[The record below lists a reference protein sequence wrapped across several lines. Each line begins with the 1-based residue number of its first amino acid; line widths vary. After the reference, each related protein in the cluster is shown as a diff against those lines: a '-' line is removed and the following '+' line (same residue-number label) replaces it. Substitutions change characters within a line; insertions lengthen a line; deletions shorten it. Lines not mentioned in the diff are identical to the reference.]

1 MVTNDRDALIHVDAT
16 LDRAASL
23 DPHTLERTAA
33 IILADALAL
42 AAALHL
48 PGGRDRHRRQLE
60 HAIDL
65 ANRVLAAAGENGG
78 DVGRDARL
86 SAGARS
92 TLVQAHAAR
101 ARDAR
106 HGAGQLSL
114 GAQRAPTC
122 EACDDGWRRVEE
134 IVTVAEAS
142 ALVAARMAAELD
154 NNSAWKAARAAEA
167 AARDAR
173 RIVDERNHA
182 YTFHADPG
190 FSFGEGWYL
199 AAAAVLAGV
208 AIQIEPAKP
217 QTPQVERFLRD
228 AGLIACSRSQDRA
241 GRSAAGPD
249 ARSGEAPNTGC
260 IQASGDAADSPAP
273 PARRRGGLLE
283 HALGT
288 DMPYRSRPRA
298 NKHLPEIVARAFRA
312 DPLSAQRKLRAAFLG
327 DAPIP
332 QAVIDWADGRL
343 AGVSA
348 GRKVLLWV
356 RYSAHH
362 PMRNTT
368 YPELVELARRA
379 LAASLLPVLVGDAI
393 RDGELSWEP
402 ATGSQPLPRKIPS
415 GAVDM
420 TLFWKEPIFQ
430 GADMRRAQL
439 QLFEHLKGAHRLVGQ
454 LGVTTAGMD
463 GPALM
468 GLPTM
473 YLTDAPNPRMR
484 TWVGTVPGYR
494 EVVRS
499 DGYLERVSDRLR
511 RWADDGEHRRP
522 DSADGGDDPDVE
534 HSESAVCDS
543 SCA

>member
-1 MVTNDRDALIHVDAT
+1 MPDL
-16 LDRAASL
+16 AASL
-23 DPHTLERTAA
+23 DAHTLERTAA
-33 IILADALAL
+33 AILADALDR

-65 ANRVLAAAGENGG
+65 ANRVLAVTEEEGG
-78 DVGRDARL
+78 DVGTR
-86 SAGARS
+86 AGARS
-92 TLVQAHAAR
+92 TLVKAYAAR

-114 GAQRAPTC
+114 GAQRAPTYA
-122 EACDDGWRRVEE
+122 ACDDGWQRVEE
-134 IVTVAEAS
+134 IVAVAEAS
-142 ALVAARMAAELD
+142 ALVAARMAADLD

-208 AIQIEPAKP
+208 AIQIEPCKP
-217 QTPQVERFLRD
+217 QTPQAERFLRD
-228 AGLIACSRSQDRA
+228 AGLS
-241 GRSAAGPD
+241 
-249 ARSGEAPNTGC
+249 SG
-260 IQASGDAADSPAP
+260 
-273 PARRRGGLLE
+273 LK
-283 HALGT
+283 
-288 DMPYRSRPRA
+288 PYRSRPRA
-298 NKHLPEIVARAFRA
+298 NKHLPEMVARAFRP

-332 QAVIDWADGRL
+332 QTVIDWADRGL
-343 AGVSA
+343 VGVSS
-348 GRKVLLWV
+348 GKKVLLWV
-356 RYSAHH
+356 RYGAHH
-362 PMRNTT
+362 PTRNTT
-368 YPELVELARRA
+368 VPELVELARRA
-379 LAASLLPVLVGDAI
+379 LVANLVPVLVGDAI
-393 RDGELSWEP
+393 RDGEV
-402 ATGSQPLPRKIPS
+402 PS

-439 QLFEHLKGAHRLVGQ
+439 QFFEHLRGAHGLVGQ

-468 GLPTM
+468 GLATM
-473 YLTDAPNPRMR
+473 YLTDAPNLRLG

-494 EVVRS
+494 EIVRG
-499 DGYLERVSDRLR
+499 DGYLERVSDQLR
-511 RWADDGEHRRP
+511 RWADDDEHREP
-522 DSADGGDDPDVE
+522 DWADGRDERDVE
-534 HSESAVCDS
+534 HPESTVSYPRCT
-543 SCA
+543 

>member
-1 MVTNDRDALIHVDAT
+1 MPDLAT
-16 LDRAASL
+16 SL
-23 DPHTLERTAA
+23 DTHTLERAA
-33 IILADALAL
+33 AGILADALAQ
-42 AAALHL
+42 ADALHL
-48 PGGRDRHRRQLE
+48 PGSRDRHRRQLE
-60 HAIDL
+60 HVIDL
-65 ANRVLAAAGENGG
+65 ANRVLAATEEAGGKPET
-78 DVGRDARL
+78 
-86 SAGARS
+86 SAGARA
-92 TLVQAHAAR
+92 TLVKAHAAR

-134 IVTVAEAS
+134 IVAVAEAS

-154 NNSAWKAARAAEA
+154 RNSEWKAARMAEA

-199 AAAAVLAGV
+199 AAAAALAGV
-208 AIQIEPAKP
+208 AIQIEPGKP
-217 QTPQVERFLRD
+217 QTSQAERFLRD
-228 AGLIACSRSQDRA
+228 AGLSSRLA
-241 GRSAAGPD
+241 
-249 ARSGEAPNTGC
+249 
-260 IQASGDAADSPAP
+260 
-273 PARRRGGLLE
+273 
-283 HALGT
+283 
-288 DMPYRSRPRA
+288 PYRSRPRA
-298 NKHLPEIVARAFRA
+298 NKHLPEIVARVFRA

-332 QAVIDWADGRL
+332 QTVIDWADRRL
-343 AGVSA
+343 AGVSP

-356 RYSAHH
+356 RCGAHH
-362 PMRNTT
+362 PTRNTT

-379 LAASLLPVLVGDAI
+379 LVANLAPVLVGDAV
-393 RDGELSWEP
+393 RDGEV
-402 ATGSQPLPRKIPS
+402 PS

-439 QLFEHLKGAHRLVGQ
+439 QFFEYLKGAHGLVGQ

-473 YLTDAPNPRMR
+473 YLTDAPNVRLG
-484 TWVGTVPGYR
+484 TWVGTVPDYQ
-494 EVVRS
+494 EIVRGH
-499 DGYLERVSDRLR
+499 GYLDRVSDRLR
-511 RWADDGEHRRP
+511 RWA
-522 DSADGGDDPDVE
+522 GDD
-534 HSESAVCDS
+534 
-543 SCA
+543 

>member
-1 MVTNDRDALIHVDAT
+1 MPDLP
-16 LDRAASL
+16 ASL
-23 DPHTLERTAA
+23 DAYALERTAA
-33 IILADALAL
+33 AILADALAP

-65 ANRVLAAAGENGG
+65 ANRVLAATEEEGG
-78 DVGRDARL
+78 DEGTR
-86 SAGARS
+86 AGARS
-92 TLVQAHAAR
+92 TLLKAHAAR
-101 ARDAR
+101 AQDAR

-122 EACDDGWRRVEE
+122 AACDDGWQRVEE
-134 IVTVAEAS
+134 IVAVAEES
-142 ALVAARMAAELD
+142 ALLAARMAAALD
-154 NNSAWKAARAAEA
+154 NKTAWKAARAAEA

-173 RIVDERNHA
+173 RIVDQRNHA

-208 AIQIEPAKP
+208 AIQIEPGKP
-217 QTPQVERFLRD
+217 QTSQAERFLRD
-228 AGLIACSRSQDRA
+228 AGL
-241 GRSAAGPD
+241 SA
-249 ARSGEAPNTGC
+249 E
-260 IQASGDAADSPAP
+260 
-273 PARRRGGLLE
+273 
-283 HALGT
+283 
-288 DMPYRSRPRA
+288 MPYRSRPRA
-298 NKHLPEIVARAFRA
+298 NKHLPESVACAFRA

-327 DAPIP
+327 DAAIP
-332 QAVIDWADGRL
+332 QTVIDWADGRL

-356 RYSAHH
+356 RCGGHH
-362 PMRNTT
+362 PSRNTT
-368 YPELVELARRA
+368 VPELVELARRA
-379 LAASLLPVLVGDAI
+379 LVANLVPVLVGDAI
-393 RDGELSWEP
+393 RDGEVS
-402 ATGSQPLPRKIPS
+402 S

-439 QLFEHLKGAHRLVGQ
+439 QFFEHLKGAHGLVGQ
-454 LGVTTAGMD
+454 LGVTSAGMD

-473 YLTDAPNPRMR
+473 YLTDAPNVRLG

-494 EVVRS
+494 EVVRG

-511 RWADDGEHRRP
+511 RWADDEEQRKP
-522 DSADGGDDPDVE
+522 DLADGRDERDVE
-534 HSESAVCDS
+534 HPESTV
-543 SCA
+543 SCSICT

>member
-1 MVTNDRDALIHVDAT
+1 MPDL
-16 LDRAASL
+16 AASL
-23 DPHTLERTAA
+23 DAHTLERTAA
-33 IILADALAL
+33 AILADALAP

-65 ANRVLAAAGENGG
+65 ANRVLAAAEE
-78 DVGRDARL
+78 DGRDAGIC
-86 SAGARS
+86 AGARS
-92 TLVQAHAAR
+92 TLVNAHAAR

-114 GAQRAPTC
+114 GAQRAPTGA
-122 EACDDGWRRVEE
+122 ACDDGWQRVEE
-134 IVTVAEAS
+134 IVAVAEAS

-154 NNSAWKAARAAEA
+154 NNPAWKAARAAEA

-208 AIQIEPAKP
+208 AIQIEPGKP
-217 QTPQVERFLRD
+217 QTSQAERFLRD
-228 AGLIACSRSQDRA
+228 AGLGA
-241 GRSAAGPD
+241 
-249 ARSGEAPNTGC
+249 ET
-260 IQASGDAADSPAP
+260 
-273 PARRRGGLLE
+273 
-283 HALGT
+283 
-288 DMPYRSRPRA
+288 PYRSRPRA
-298 NKHLPEIVARAFRA
+298 NKHLPEIVARAFRV

-332 QAVIDWADGRL
+332 PTVIEWADRGL
-343 AGVSA
+343 AGVSS
-348 GRKVLLWV
+348 GKKVLLWV
-356 RYSAHH
+356 RYGAHH
-362 PMRNTT
+362 PTRNSTV
-368 YPELVELARRA
+368 PELVELARRA
-379 LAASLLPVLVGDAI
+379 LAANCVPVLVGDAVH
-393 RDGELSWEP
+393 DG
-402 ATGSQPLPRKIPS
+402 GVPS

-439 QLFEHLKGAHRLVGQ
+439 QFFEHLTGAHGLVGQ

-468 GLPTM
+468 GLATM
-473 YLTDAPNPRMR
+473 YLTDAPNVRLG

-494 EVVRS
+494 EIVRG
-499 DGYLERVSDRLR
+499 DGYLDRVSDQLR
-511 RWADDGEHRRP
+511 RWADDDEQAATKVTLPTTAAQAYCRTRI
-522 DSADGGDDPDVE
+522 SAALAAGT
-534 HSESAVCDS
+534 
-543 SCA
+543 

>member
-1 MVTNDRDALIHVDAT
+1 MPDL
-16 LDRAASL
+16 AASL
-23 DPHTLERTAA
+23 DAHTLERAAA
-33 IILADALAL
+33 IVLADALAQT
-42 AAALHL
+42 AALHL

-65 ANRVLAAAGENGG
+65 ANRALAAAEQAGE
-78 DVGRDARL
+78 DPRTT
-86 SAGARS
+86 AGARS
-92 TLVQAHAAR
+92 TLVKAHAAR

-122 EACDDGWRRVEE
+122 DACDDGWRRVEE
-134 IVTVAEAS
+134 IVAVAEAS
-142 ALVAARMAAELD
+142 AFAAARMAAELD
-154 NNSAWKAARAAEA
+154 NNAAWKAARAAEA

-208 AIQIEPAKP
+208 AIQIEPGKP
-217 QTPQVERFLRD
+217 QTAQAERFLRD
-228 AGLIACSRSQDRA
+228 TGLSSDRETLGGFPCLPA
-241 GRSAAGPD
+241 MVRGQQSW
-249 ARSGEAPNTGC
+249 
-260 IQASGDAADSPAP
+260 SPSHAT
-273 PARRRGGLLE
+273 RRE
-283 HALGT
+283 
-288 DMPYRSRPRA
+288 PYRSRPRA

-312 DPLSAQRKLRAAFLG
+312 DPFSAQRKLRAAFLG

-343 AGVSA
+343 AGVSP

-356 RYSAHH
+356 RYGAHH
-362 PMRNTT
+362 PTRNTK

-379 LAASLLPVLVGDAI
+379 LAANCVPVLVGDAV
-393 RDGELSWEP
+393 RDGE
-402 ATGSQPLPRKIPS
+402 IPS
-415 GAVDM
+415 VAVDM

-439 QLFEHLKGAHRLVGQ
+439 QLFEHLKRAHGLVGQ

-473 YLTDAPNPRMR
+473 YLTDAPNLRLG
-484 TWVGTVPGYR
+484 TWVGTVPGYQ
-494 EVVRS
+494 EVVRG
-499 DGYLERVSDRLR
+499 DGYLECVSDGLR
-511 RWADDGEHRRP
+511 RWTADGDHRRP
-522 DSADGGDDPDVE
+522 AE
-534 HSESAVCDS
+534 IFA
-543 SCA
+543 